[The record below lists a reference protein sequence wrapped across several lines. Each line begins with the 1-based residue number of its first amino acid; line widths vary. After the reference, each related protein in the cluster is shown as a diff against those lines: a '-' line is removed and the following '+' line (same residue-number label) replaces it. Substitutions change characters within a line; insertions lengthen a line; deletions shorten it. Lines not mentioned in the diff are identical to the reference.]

1 MTRAL
6 VSVLLLAGVATQG
19 FQAAP
24 GPPAERTT
32 GHAPLRVLTY
42 NIHHGEG
49 TDREFDLPRL
59 AEIVRSL
66 DPDLVAL
73 QEVDQGTRRAG
84 GVDQLAELARLTGM
98 HGVFGKAMDFQDGA
112 YGVGVLSREP
122 VLRSENQPLPRSA
135 DREPRTALTVEVN
148 IRGTL
153 VQFTS
158 THLDQGRETG
168 DKLAQASYL
177 NNSLTERLGSA
188 AILAGDMNTRP
199 DTEVMQ
205 LLTQRWTDMFRDPSP
220 VDANG
225 RIPGRVDYVLV
236 RPGEEWRTVEA
247 RVVDAP
253 VASDHRPVLV
263 VLEWLGA
270 TQPTSRIVQ

>member
-1 MTRAL
+1 MSAML
-6 VSVLLLAGVATQG
+6 VAGVATQG
-19 FQAAP
+19 FLAAHGAP
-24 GPPAERTT
+24 GAPADRI
-32 GHAPLRVLTY
+32 GDQRPLRVLTY

-59 AEIVRSL
+59 AAIVRGL
-66 DPDLVAL
+66 EPDLVAL

-98 HGVFGKAMDFQDGA
+98 HGVFGKAMDFQEGG
-112 YGVGVLSREP
+112 YGVGVLSRQP
-122 VLRSENQPLPRSA
+122 VLRSENQPLPSSA

-148 IRGTL
+148 VGGTL

-168 DKLAQASYL
+168 DKLAQVGYL
-177 NNSLTERLGSA
+177 NDSLTDRLGNA

-205 LLTQRWTDMFRDPSP
+205 LLTERWTDMFRDPSP
-220 VDANG
+220 VDING

-270 TQPTSRIVQ
+270 TESSSRVVQ